1 MQQRAD
7 NGIVS
12 GLVYIS
18 PVQNLFLCPFLQPR
32 LLFLVLVYAISEYT
46 REMGLTLNPDQSLSE
61 FQVTDQ
67 DIEHLE
73 GLSLSATAEPGHDG
87 DDEKAVIRSKTGKL
101 TPEPSPGYDEM
112 KIVSMGRRPTPPND
126 TSSELDGLL
135 EFVESTLNK
144 ADINKTLVKVSKLLN
159 HSQDNKAEKAAI
171 RALEKAK
178 NLNLDNTLIARIKH
192 WLGRIAYFRHKD
204 VEAHRYF
211 IEARPCLTDRS
222 CTEAR
227 ELPVYLSLFQHGV
240 TEKDCE
246 EILAQ
251 HAKTITPHHGRRP
264 CPASIPM
271 KRKREL
277 DPTRSCTLKTKLGD
291 SRLVDDAEDW
301 PASRQTAR
309 SALGWDHRKFTLRV
323 YPTGLA
329 PRTRKMDIIWE
340 QPWEVRH
347 DDVPEAMGFYQGE
360 VEEPADDDE

>member
-144 ADINKTLVKVSKLLN
+144 ADINKT
-159 HSQDNKAEKAAI
+159 
-171 RALEKAK
+171 R
-178 NLNLDNTLIARIKH
+178 
-192 WLGRIAYFRHKD
+192 
-204 VEAHRYF
+204 
-211 IEARPCLTDRS
+211 
-222 CTEAR
+222 
-227 ELPVYLSLFQHGV
+227 
-240 TEKDCE
+240 
-246 EILAQ
+246 
-251 HAKTITPHHGRRP
+251 
-264 CPASIPM
+264 
-271 KRKREL
+271 
-277 DPTRSCTLKTKLGD
+277 TLKTKLGD
-291 SRLVDDAEDW
+291 SRLVDEAEDW